1 MTTRYRP
8 PVVAYA
14 LERPYWAA
22 KAAIACWLVLAAVM
36 QGWALQPQASWRQQG
51 VAASFLLLAAWLLRR
66 QHRLWPA
73 GRLFWDGERWR
84 LGLDATAAAAAPAGV
99 VLRVALDGGSW
110 LWMEA
115 RAAEGEAGR
124 RGWCR
129 RVHWLYLSQ
138 RQSPE
143 RWGDLRRAVYS
154 PVAPLPEPG

>member
-14 LERPYWAA
+14 SERPPWAG
-22 KAAIACWLVLAAVM
+22 KAAVACWLALAAVM
-36 QGWALQPQASWRQQG
+36 LGWALQSQAIWSQQ
-51 VAASFLLLAAWLLRR
+51 AAAGFFLLLAAFLLR
-66 QHRLWPA
+66 QQVRLWPT
-73 GRLFWDGERWR
+73 GRLLWNGECWT
-84 LGLDATAAAAAPAGV
+84 LGDAAAAAEPASV
-99 VLRVALDGGSW
+99 FLRVALDGGSW

-115 RAAEGEAGR
+115 RAAGAEARGGR
-124 RGWCR
+124 WRR
-129 RVHWLYLSQ
+129 RVRWLYLSQ

>member
-14 LERPYWAA
+14 SEHPRWAG
-22 KAAIACWLVLAAVM
+22 KAAAACWLVLAAVM
-36 QGWALQPQASWRQQG
+36 LGWVWQPQASGLQRG
-51 VAASFLLLAAWLLRR
+51 AAGGFLLLAAFLLRR
-66 QHRLWPA
+66 QHRCWPV
-73 GRLFWDGERWR
+73 GRLLWDGERWS
-84 LGLDATAAAAAPAGV
+84 LGLDGAAAAAEPAGV
-99 VLRVALDGGSW
+99 VLHVVLDGGSW

-115 RAAEGEAGR
+115 RAAGGEAGR
-124 RGWCR
+124 GHR
-129 RVHWLYLSQ
+129 RVYRLYLSQ